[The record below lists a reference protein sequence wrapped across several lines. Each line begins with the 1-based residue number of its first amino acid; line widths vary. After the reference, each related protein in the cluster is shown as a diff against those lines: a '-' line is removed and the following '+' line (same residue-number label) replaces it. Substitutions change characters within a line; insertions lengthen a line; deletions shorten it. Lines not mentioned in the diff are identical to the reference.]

1 MDPNPNP
8 PPPAAPTLA
17 APGAAPAAPAAP
29 APAPLPAPT
38 TPAAMV
44 NGAGSAAASPAP
56 NGPTPMQVDA
66 VTPNLESSNP
76 AANGSVPGPSSAPA
90 AAAAE
95 VAAATAAAVASAA
108 GPPALPLP
116 PATRLEEDLARK
128 ELSLAEL
135 IMLMDEYKP
144 LVPDAVTDYYL
155 GKSGFQCDDVR
166 IKRVLALAAQKFIAD
181 VATDAL
187 HFCKVRQQS
196 VPARKPSK
204 KHVLTM
210 EDLSSALAEYGVT
223 VKKPEYL
230 S

>member
-1 MDPNPNP
+1 MDPNLNP
-8 PPPAAPTLA
+8 PPPSAPTL
-17 APGAAPAAPAAP
+17 AAP

-38 TPAAMV
+38 TLGAMV

-66 VTPNLESSNP
+66 VTPALESLNTT
-76 AANGSVPGPSSAPA
+76 ANGSAPGPSSSTGA
-90 AAAAE
+90 AAAA
-95 VAAATAAAVASAA
+95 VAAAATAAAAGSAA
-108 GPPALPLP
+108 GPPAPPLP

-166 IKRVLALAAQKFIAD
+166 IKRALALAAQKFIAD

>member
-1 MDPNPNP
+1 MDPNPNPNP
-8 PPPAAPTLA
+8 PPPTAPTLA
-17 APGAAPAAPAAP
+17 APGAPPAPAAP
-29 APAPLPAPT
+29 APAQAT
-38 TPAAMV
+38 HAAMV
-44 NGAGSAAASPAP
+44 NGAGSAAASPVAD
-56 NGPTPMQVDA
+56 GPTPMQVDA
-66 VTPNLESSNP
+66 VTPSLEFSNP
-76 AANGSVPGPSSAPA
+76 AANGSVPGPSSAPTA
-90 AAAAE
+90 AAAA
-95 VAAATAAAVASAA
+95 ALAATATAVAAASAA
-108 GPPALPLP
+108 GPPAPPLP